1 MATVDFCGVRR
12 EVCIDTVVDAT
23 EGDYVVVH
31 AGVAISVMNREEAV
45 AAIDDLNRMTDY
57 RESITTGHE

>member
-12 EVCIDTVVDAT
+12 EVCIDTVADAT

-31 AGVAISVMNREEAV
+31 AGVAISVMNRDEAV